1 MPTQAPGQL
10 IASRVAVMPD
20 GAVAEVIITEV
31 MRPYAVTCREV
42 HARWHRDGAWSPWQL
57 VTENASDIS
66 VSPDTS
72 QGEPAAL
79 ISAVIWTPAPTGST
93 AANYVAH
100 RSVFFRLTASGPVP
114 ADL

>member
-1 MPTQAPGQL
+1 MPTQAPGEL

-31 MRPYAVTCREV
+31 MRPYAVTCREAR
-42 HARWHRDGAWSPWQL
+42 ARWHRDGGWSPWWL
-57 VTENASDIS
+57 VTENAYDIS

-79 ISAVIWTPAPTGST
+79 ISAVIWTHAPTGSI

-100 RSVFFRLTASGPVP
+100 RSVFYYLTASGPVP